1 MALVALAAGG
11 IALAQLAAEALPWS
25 LASTFDAGVAAAQ
38 ARGSRFVD
46 RALLMALAWRESGFN
61 AAAVG
66 PPNANGSR
74 DWGLMQINDANLAR
88 FNLTTETAVAD
99 PVANVRAAAELLAE
113 LEPHARNRGDLVSM
127 YNAGQDR
134 ATGGP
139 KIETVSGQA
148 VYVDHP
154 YVEDVMLR
162 YLFVRV
168 AEFAPVKTG
177 LA

>member
-74 DWGLMQINDANLAR
+74 DWGLMQINDANPAR
-88 FNLTTETAVAD
+88 FNLTTHTAHPD
-99 PVANVRAAAELLAE
+99 PLANVRAAAQLLAE
-113 LEPHARNRGDLVSM
+113 LEPHALNRGDLGSLDT
-127 YNAGQDR
+127 ARQDR

-139 KIETVSGQA
+139 DIDTGTSQA
-148 VYVDHP
+148 
-154 YVEDVMLR
+154 
-162 YLFVRV
+162 
-168 AEFAPVKTG
+168 
-177 LA
+177 